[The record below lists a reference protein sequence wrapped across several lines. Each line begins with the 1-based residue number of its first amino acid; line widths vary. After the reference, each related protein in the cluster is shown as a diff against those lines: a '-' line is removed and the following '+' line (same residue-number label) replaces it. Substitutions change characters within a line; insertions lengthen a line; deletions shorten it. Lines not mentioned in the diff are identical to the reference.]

1 MSEIN
6 QLTRN
11 EIENI
16 FNNFENLLEKESALP
31 DIKSINNIELMG
43 YLFDLLESEKYEI
56 HLSKNY
62 DKWKQLILSE
72 CIERGLVKKNN

>member
-16 FNNFENLLEKESALP
+16 FNNFENLLENESTLP